1 MNHAAM
7 RHVDAKAAT
16 MTDEG
21 NIEYWTC
28 ADCGRY
34 FLDEAGEKEIGET
47 DIVLEKLPEQPQPE
61 ESKPEEPKPDD
72 KTPRTGDDGR
82 RNVDGARRG
91 CHRRGRRARDR

>member
-34 FLDEAGEKEIGET
+34 FLDEA
-47 DIVLEKLPEQPQPE
+47 
-61 ESKPEEPKPDD
+61 
-72 KTPRTGDDGR
+72 R
-82 RNVDGARRG
+82 
-91 CHRRGRRARDR
+91 